1 MMIVKCGRDGL
12 PEFLQREGATQRSAA
27 FVLGESR
34 STRDVGVQDP
44 PDRTE
49 LIHNDTEKGHKDRPC
64 RIPCRSS
71 LLFAVQLI
79 A

>member
-49 LIHNDTEKGHKDRPC
+49 LIHDIRIASFEKADIGDEQVDLYSAR
-64 RIPCRSS
+64 
-71 LLFAVQLI
+71 
-79 A
+79 